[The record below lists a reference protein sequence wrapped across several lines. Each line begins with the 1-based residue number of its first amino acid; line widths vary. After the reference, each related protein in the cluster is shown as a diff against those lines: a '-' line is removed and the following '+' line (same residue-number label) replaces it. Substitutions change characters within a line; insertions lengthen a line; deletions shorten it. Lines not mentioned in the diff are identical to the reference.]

1 MDGDLVF
8 DGMFTIINE
17 YGQIVEMTLPK
28 HFPFL

>member
-1 MDGDLVF
+1 MDGDPVF

-28 HFPFL
+28 QL